1 MATQVKIVF
10 EVFHFSLKG
19 LKLFFYEL
27 KHVFLG
33 QQSYAIEI
41 PGNIVAI
48 YPIRLSPLISA
59 HCVGLIYLT
68 KSRLVWNYFTDF
80 VTKTTLYN
88 F

>member
-10 EVFHFSLKG
+10 EVFLFSLKG

-41 PGNIVAI
+41 PENIVAI
-48 YPIRLSPLISA
+48 YPIRLYPLISA
-59 HCVGLIYLT
+59 HCVQSPYYQGYKLLLL
-68 KSRLVWNYFTDF
+68 RN
-80 VTKTTLYN
+80 
-88 F
+88 